1 MNHPFFRSTSFQS
14 TFSRS
19 SSGTSALS
27 TFALGLGLAMSV
39 GCGGDSN
46 SSPDSGVDDGLPEL
60 GFGTPTEA
68 TTAYVEAENGW
79 DLVGPANWSCLGQTA
94 TEVPTTTDIT
104 LSGALLDFQTD
115 EPLIGGAM
123 TLYGDEGITG
133 TELATTTSDDDGNYE
148 FTLPTGQTH
157 WAFKIV
163 AEDALDTYSLNQ
175 YYEPG
180 VAAQS
185 DDIDSVSLLT
195 AQALPAFIGVTRTP
209 GLGIIA
215 GSIRDCDGN
224 VVKGA
229 VAAVS
234 DTLDV
239 ASHVDGGVSYYFS
252 AANTSL
258 PVRHSLQAMTNT
270 DGVFVTIEL
279 PPGQERFL
287 QVWGFV
293 DDADLADGEM
303 TLLGQV
309 SAPIVAEAVVTVSLR
324 PLQP

>member
-1 MNHPFFRSTSFQS
+1 MNYRFFPST
-14 TFSRS
+14 T
-19 SSGTSALS
+19 GVHALPS
-27 TFALGLGLAMSV
+27 IAMSLGLFMSAS
-39 GCGGDSN
+39 CGGDGS
-46 SSPDSGVDDGLPEL
+46 SSPDAGGNTGLPEL
-60 GFGTPTEA
+60 GFATPTEA
-68 TTAYVEAENGW
+68 TTAYSEAENGW
-79 DLVGPANWSCLGQTA
+79 DLVGPADWSCLGQTS
-94 TEVPTTTDIT
+94 TEIPTTTDIT

-115 EPLIGGAM
+115 EPLVGGAM

-133 TELATTTSDDDGNYE
+133 TELATTTSDEDGNYE
-148 FTLPTGQTH
+148 FTLPAGQTH

-175 YYEPG
+175 YYDPEI
-180 VAAQS
+180 AAQS

-215 GSIRDCDGN
+215 GSIRDCNGN

-234 DTLDV
+234 DALNV
-239 ASHVDGGVSYYFS
+239 ANHVEGGVSYYFS

-258 PVRHSLQAMTNT
+258 PVRHSLQSMTNT

-309 SAPIVAEAVVTVSLR
+309 AAPIVADAVVTVSLR
-324 PLQP
+324 PLQQ

>member
-1 MNHPFFRSTSFQS
+1 MNNRFLS
-14 TFSRS
+14 
-19 SSGTSALS
+19 SALGAS
-27 TFALGLGLAMSV
+27 ALPSLALSLGLAASI
-39 GCGGDSN
+39 GGGGDS
-46 SSPDSGVDDGLPEL
+46 STGADSGADNLLADL
-60 GFGTPTEA
+60 GFATPTEV
-68 TTAYVEAENGW
+68 TTAYSEAENGW
-79 DLVGPANWSCLGQTA
+79 DLVGPANWSCLNQPTS
-94 TEVPTTTDIT
+94 EIPTTTDVT
-104 LSGALLDFQTD
+104 LTGSLLDFQTD
-115 EPLIGGAM
+115 EPLVGGSI
-123 TLYGDEGITG
+123 TLFGDEGVTG
-133 TELATTTSDDDGNYE
+133 TELSTVTSDDEGQYE

-157 WAFKIV
+157 WAFKVV

-180 VAAQS
+180 TAAQS

-209 GLGIIA
+209 GLGIVA

-224 VVKGA
+224 VVNGA

-239 ASHVDGGVSYYFS
+239 ANHVDGGVSYYFS

-258 PVRHSLQAMTNT
+258 PVRHSLQSMTNT

-287 QVWGFV
+287 QIWGFV

-303 TLLGQV
+303 SLLAQV
-309 SAPIVAEAVVTVSLR
+309 PAPIIGDAVVTVSLR
-324 PLQP
+324 PLQQ

>member
-1 MNHPFFRSTSFQS
+1 MKNRYIRS
-14 TFSRS
+14 RNAH
-19 SSGTSALS
+19 ALPS
-27 TFALGLGLAMSV
+27 LALCMGLAALA
-39 GCGGDSN
+39 GCGGDSG
-46 SSPDSGVDDGLPEL
+46 SGADAGSDNVLADL
-60 GFGTPTEA
+60 GFATPTEA
-68 TTAYVEAENGW
+68 TTAYTEGATGW
-79 DLVGPANWSCLGQTA
+79 DLVGPANWSCLGQGI
-94 TEVPTTTDIT
+94 TEVPSTTDIT
-104 LSGALLDFQTD
+104 LTGALLDFQTD
-115 EPLIGGAM
+115 EPIIGGNI

-133 TELATTTSDDDGNYE
+133 TELATTTSDADGNYE
-148 FTLPTGQTH
+148 FTLPTGHTH
-157 WAFKIV
+157 WAYKMEV
-163 AEDALDTYSLNQ
+163 EDALDTYSLNQ
-175 YYEPG
+175 YYEPD
-180 VAAQS
+180 VAAQT

-224 VVKGA
+224 VVSGA

-234 DTLDV
+234 DTQNDV
-239 ASHVDGGVSYYFS
+239 NHVDGGVSYYFS

-258 PVRHSLQAMTNT
+258 PVRHSLQSMTNT

-303 TLLGQV
+303 TLLAQV
-309 SAPIVAEAVVTVSLR
+309 PTPIIADSVVTVSLR
-324 PLQP
+324 PLQQ

>member
-1 MNHPFFRSTSFQS
+1 MSFRFLPSTP
-14 TFSRS
+14 
-19 SSGTSALS
+19 GASALPS
-27 TFALGLGLAMSV
+27 IALSLGLAVSV
-39 GCGGDSN
+39 GCGGDGGTSA
-46 SSPDSGVDDGLPEL
+46 DGGEDNGLAEL
-60 GFGTPTEA
+60 GFATPTEA

-79 DLVGPANWSCLGQTA
+79 DLVGAANWSCLGQTSS
-94 TEVPTTTDIT
+94 EVPTTTDIT

-115 EPLIGGAM
+115 EPLIGGSM

-133 TELATTTSDDDGNYE
+133 TEVATATSDEDGNYE

-157 WAFKIV
+157 WAFKV
-163 AEDALDTYSLNQ
+163 VVEDALDTYSLNQ

-234 DTLDV
+234 NTLDV
-239 ASHVDGGVSYYFS
+239 ASHVEGGVSYYFS

-258 PVRHSLQAMTNT
+258 PVRHSLQSSTNT
-270 DGVFVTIEL
+270 DGVFVAIEL

-309 SAPIVAEAVVTVSLR
+309 AAPIIADAVVTVSLR
-324 PLQP
+324 PLQQ